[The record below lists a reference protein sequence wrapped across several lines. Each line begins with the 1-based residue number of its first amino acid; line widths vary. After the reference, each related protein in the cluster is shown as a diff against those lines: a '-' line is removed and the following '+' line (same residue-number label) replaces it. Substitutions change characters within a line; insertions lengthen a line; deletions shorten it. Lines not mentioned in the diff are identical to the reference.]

1 MKRVLA
7 FVIPFFIVLGVCE
20 VLGALVAGYNI
31 MDLGTPAT
39 EGQTLIIKLFEVTG
53 VSFLLWGFMR
63 IVDNEPFINLGY
75 SIRGR
80 FKDIVAGNVVGAGLI
95 AVGFFF
101 LIFMEEITYEGFSF
115 STKEFMTSVG
125 VYILVAVLEESVFRG
140 YVLRNLMRSYNK
152 YVALVISSLLFALI
166 HAVNPNISWFSM
178 LDLFLAGIALG
189 ISYIYTKNLWFP
201 IAFHFS
207 WNFVQSHLG
216 FNVSGQDFYSVIHT
230 SFSSETLLNG
240 GAFGFEGSILSIIAE
255 VLTIILV
262 MYYYNRYKVKKAIA

>member
-1 MKRVLA
+1 MKRVLV

-31 MDLGTPAT
+31 IDLDAQAT
-39 EGQTLIIKLFEVTG
+39 EGQTLIIKLFEVIG
-53 VSFLLWGFMR
+53 MSLLLWGFMR
-63 IVDNEPFINLGY
+63 IVDNEPFVNLGY
-75 SIRGR
+75 SLKGR
-80 FKDIVAGNVVGAGLI
+80 IKDIVAGNAVGAGLI
-95 AVGFFF
+95 GIGFFF
-101 LIFMEEITYEGFSF
+101 LIFMGEITYEGFSF
-115 STKEFMTSVG
+115 STKDFMNSVG
-125 VYILVAVLEESVFRG
+125 LYILVAILEESVFRG

-152 YVALVISSLLFALI
+152 YVALVISSLLFALL
-166 HAVNPNISWFSM
+166 HVVNPNISWFSM

-207 WNFVQSHLG
+207 WNFIQSHLG
-216 FNVSGQDFYSVIHT
+216 FNVSGQDFYSVIQT

-255 VLTIILV
+255 VLTILLV